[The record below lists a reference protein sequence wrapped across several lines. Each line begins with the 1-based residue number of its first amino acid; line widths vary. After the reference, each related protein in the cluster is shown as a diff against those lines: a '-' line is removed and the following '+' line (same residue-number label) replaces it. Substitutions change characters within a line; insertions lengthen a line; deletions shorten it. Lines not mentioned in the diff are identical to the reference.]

1 MKRRVRSFSGS
12 RPVFTGAVSIVPG
25 GYNLDKTN
33 QSFAADAVIPEGS
46 LAIVDETN
54 RTVQIIKTAKVVA
67 IDADDAKKVS
77 LKVSEFYEPL
87 FVAGEPVYKAGFSAN
102 SVAWSNVPTISNVK
116 RTDNS
121 FDIVLSA
128 AITGLAV
135 GDVLEIVQKVTVGSN
150 EQAADYAAEIGAATR
165 LTVSDVEVRDFETP
179 IDVTADTLQYALY
192 KNRVAP
198 IPASQISGE
207 YLAGNCHIRLTEAQ
221 C

>member
-1 MKRRVRSFSGS
+1 MKRSVRSFSGS

-25 GYNLDKTN
+25 GYNLDKIN

-67 IDADDAKKVS
+67 IDADDSKKVS

-102 SVAWSNVPTISNVK
+102 SVGWSDVPTISSVK
-116 RTDNS
+116 RTDSS
-121 FDIVLSA
+121 FDIVLSK
-128 AITGLAV
+128 AIAGLTV
-135 GDVLEIVQKVTVGSN
+135 GDTLEIVKKVS
-150 EQAADYAAEIGAATR
+150 DYASEIGIATR

-207 YLAGNCHIRLTEAQ
+207 YLAGNSHIRLTEAQ

>member
-1 MKRRVRSFSGS
+1 MKRSVRSFSGS

-25 GYNLDKTN
+25 GYNLDKVN

-67 IDADDAKKVS
+67 IDADDSKKVS

-102 SVAWSNVPTISNVK
+102 SVGWSDVPTISSVK
-116 RTDNS
+116 RTDSS
-121 FDIVLSA
+121 FDIVLSK
-128 AITGLAV
+128 AIAGLTV
-135 GDVLEIVQKVTVGSN
+135 GDTLEIVKKVS
-150 EQAADYAAEIGAATR
+150 DYAVEIGIATR

-207 YLAGNCHIRLTEAQ
+207 YLAGNSHIRLTEAQ

>member
-1 MKRRVRSFSGS
+1 MKRSVRSFSGS

-102 SVAWSNVPTISNVK
+102 SVAWSSVPTISSVK

-128 AITGLAV
+128 TIAGLAV
-135 GDVLEIVQKVTVGSN
+135 GDVLEIVKKVTVSST
-150 EQAADYAAEIGAATR
+150 DYAAEIGTATR
-165 LTVSDVEVRDFETP
+165 LTISDVEVRDFETP

-207 YLAGNCHIRLTEAQ
+207 YLAGNSHIRLTEAQ

>member
-1 MKRRVRSFSGS
+1 MKRSVRSFSGS

-54 RTVQIIKTAKVVA
+54 RTVKIIKTAKVVA

-102 SVAWSNVPTISNVK
+102 SVAWSNVPTISSVK

-135 GDVLEIVQKVTVGSN
+135 GDTLEIVKKVTVS
-150 EQAADYAAEIGAATR
+150 ETDYAAEIGTATR

>member
-1 MKRRVRSFSGS
+1 MKRSVRSFSGS

-25 GYNLDKTN
+25 GYNLDKIN

-67 IDADDAKKVS
+67 IDADDSKKVS

-102 SVAWSNVPTISNVK
+102 SVGWSDVPTISSVK
-116 RTDNS
+116 RTDSS
-121 FDIVLSA
+121 FDIVLSK
-128 AITGLAV
+128 AIAGLTV
-135 GDVLEIVQKVTVGSN
+135 GDTLEIVKKVS
-150 EQAADYAAEIGAATR
+150 DYAAEIRIATR

-207 YLAGNCHIRLTEAQ
+207 YLAGNSHIRLTEAQ

>member
-1 MKRRVRSFSGS
+1 MKRSVRSFSGS

-25 GYNLDKTN
+25 GYNLDKVN

-102 SVAWSNVPTISNVK
+102 SVGWSDVPTISSVK
-116 RTDNS
+116 RTDSS
-121 FDIVLSA
+121 FDIVLSK
-128 AITGLAV
+128 AIAGLAV
-135 GDVLEIVQKVTVGSN
+135 GDTLEIVKKVSEN
-150 EQAADYAAEIGAATR
+150 AAEIGIATR

-207 YLAGNCHIRLTEAQ
+207 YLAGNSHIRLTEAQ

>member
-1 MKRRVRSFSGS
+1 MKRSVRSFSGS

-25 GYNLDKTN
+25 GYNLDKIN

-67 IDADDAKKVS
+67 IDADDSKKVS

-102 SVAWSNVPTISNVK
+102 SVGWSDVPTISSVK
-116 RTDNS
+116 RTDSS
-121 FDIVLSA
+121 FDIVLSK
-128 AITGLAV
+128 AIAGLTV
-135 GDVLEIVQKVTVGSN
+135 GDTLEIVKKVS
-150 EQAADYAAEIGAATR
+150 DYATEIGIATR

-207 YLAGNCHIRLTEAQ
+207 YLAGNSHIRLTEAQ

>member
-1 MKRRVRSFSGS
+1 MKRSVRSFSGS

-25 GYNLDKTN
+25 GYNLDKIN

-102 SVAWSNVPTISNVK
+102 SVGWSNVPTISSVK
-116 RTDNS
+116 RTDSS
-121 FDIVLSA
+121 FDIVLSK
-128 AITGLAV
+128 AISGLVV
-135 GDVLEIVQKVTVGSN
+135 GDTLEIVKKVS
-150 EQAADYAAEIGAATR
+150 DYAAEIGIATR

-207 YLAGNCHIRLTEAQ
+207 YLAGNSHIRLTEAQ

>member
-102 SVAWSNVPTISNVK
+102 SVGWSDVPTISSVK
-116 RTDNS
+116 RTDSS
-121 FDIVLSA
+121 FDIVLSK
-128 AITGLAV
+128 AISGLTV
-135 GDVLEIVQKVTVGSN
+135 GDTLEIVKKVS
-150 EQAADYAAEIGAATR
+150 DYAAEIGIATR

-207 YLAGNCHIRLTEAQ
+207 YLAGNSHIRLTEAQ

>member
-1 MKRRVRSFSGS
+1 MKLSVRSFSGS

-25 GYNLDKTN
+25 GYNLDKIN

-67 IDADDAKKVS
+67 IDADDSKKVS

-102 SVAWSNVPTISNVK
+102 SVGWSDVPTISSVK
-116 RTDNS
+116 RTDSS
-121 FDIVLSA
+121 FDIVLSK
-128 AITGLAV
+128 AIAGLTV
-135 GDVLEIVQKVTVGSN
+135 GDTLEIVKKVS
-150 EQAADYAAEIGAATR
+150 EKAAEIGIATR
-165 LTVSDVEVRDFETP
+165 LTVSDAEVRDFETP

-207 YLAGNCHIRLTEAQ
+207 YLAGNSHIRLTEAQ

>member
-1 MKRRVRSFSGS
+1 M
-12 RPVFTGAVSIVPG
+12 FTGAVSIVPG
-25 GYNLDKTN
+25 GYNLDKIN

-67 IDADDAKKVS
+67 IDADDSKKVS

-102 SVAWSNVPTISNVK
+102 SVGWSDVPTISSVK
-116 RTDNS
+116 RTDSS
-121 FDIVLSA
+121 FDIVLSK
-128 AITGLAV
+128 AIAGLTV
-135 GDVLEIVQKVTVGSN
+135 GDTLEIVKKVS
-150 EQAADYAAEIGAATR
+150 DYASEIGIATR

-207 YLAGNCHIRLTEAQ
+207 YLAGNSHIRLTEAQ